1 MGVPR
6 SVGDFF
12 TWGPTETIEIKYKV
26 RIQGPRI
33 SFGGGGGGGGGRGR
47 GLEEGEEKLFIMGAE
62 ADEEG
67 NGGAWTISAP
77 KSNNFLPFVIKD
89 SGHRTLQLDVN
100 SYYSSASSSLGLSSS
115 PTNLRWASVNVTS
128 PLQSVNLIPEVSAH
142 IGVFFTVPE
151 PEKPLSQIKMRLS
164 IPAIVYNFEI
174 RPIQ

>member
-1 MGVPR
+1 
-6 SVGDFF
+6 
-12 TWGPTETIEIKYKV
+12 
-26 RIQGPRI
+26 
-33 SFGGGGGGGGGRGR
+33 
-47 GLEEGEEKLFIMGAE
+47 MGAE